1 MANLIYKLRM
11 KLFSIIYPFID
22 DISSYKNQF
31 FRDYITKNTHGVIL
45 EIGSGNGANINY
57 YKKYKKLILLDKNI
71 HLLKKTQ
78 LLCNHNVILADSSH
92 LPFKETIFDNIVSSL
107 VLCSVIDKQKTI
119 REMNRVL
126 KPAGKYFFW
135 EHSISKNK
143 FIYHMKTYIIFIWKF
158 LTGGCDYN
166 SDNHKLIKSILWG
179 KSKIYIKKSILVK
192 FLGMTYIYGVVL
204 KD

>member
-1 MANLIYKLRM
+1 MTNLIYKLRM
-11 KLFSIIYPFID
+11 KLFSIIYPVID
-22 DISSYKNQF
+22 DMSSYKNRF
-31 FRDYITKNTHGVIL
+31 FREYITKNTHGVIL
-45 EIGSGNGANINY
+45 EIGSGNGANMNY

-78 LLCNHNVILADSSH
+78 LLNNNNVILADSSY
-92 LPFKETIFDNIVSSL
+92 LPFKSIVFDNIVSSL

-119 REMNRVL
+119 REINRVL
-126 KPAGKYFFW
+126 RPEGKYFFW

-143 FIYHMKTYIIFIWKF
+143 FIYKIKTYVIFIWKIF
-158 LTGGCDYN
+158 MGGCDFN
-166 SDNHKLIKSILWG
+166 SDNHKEIKFIPWG

-192 FLGMTYIYGVVL
+192 FLGMIYIYGVVS